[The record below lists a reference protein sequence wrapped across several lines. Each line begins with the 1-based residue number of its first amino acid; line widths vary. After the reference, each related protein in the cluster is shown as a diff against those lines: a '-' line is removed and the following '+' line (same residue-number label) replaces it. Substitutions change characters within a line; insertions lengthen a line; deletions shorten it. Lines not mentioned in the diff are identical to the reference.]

1 MSMESFF
8 SDEDRVQL
16 AFLRDEEV
24 DELVLKSFCPEEARL
39 TSALEAPIEFPFAH
53 LILHITPGDYYPVL
67 SEFSDFFRVENLQ
80 LGIVP
85 CDLLRGELHDIYD
98 EVGLAATFTFNSN
111 KTERN

>member
-1 MSMESFF
+1 MESFF

-24 DELVLKSFCPEEARL
+24 DELVLKNFCPEEARL
-39 TSALEAPIEFPFAH
+39 GSALEAPIEFSFEH

-67 SEFSDFFRVENLQ
+67 SEFNDFFSVENLQ

-98 EVGLAATFTFNSN
+98 EVGLAAAFAFQNRKELT
-111 KTERN
+111 